1 MKEMFMVIIGLDC
14 FGFSAGQN
22 WRVLLQAR
30 FGYRDDSA
38 SRLGSAQFASVP
50 QTYRATAKPLRV
62 SSRSLSPFGLEILT
76 S

>member
-22 WRVLLQAR
+22 WRVLWQAR

-38 SRLGSAQFASVP
+38 SRMGSRSFASVP
-50 QTYRATAKPLRV
+50 QMCQAP
-62 SSRSLSPFGLEILT
+62 LSPFGLA
-76 S
+76 SAR